1 MMRIIV
7 SRSALLVVLAASLA
21 PVAVMMLCITLVLS
35 GFRGSAQ
42 LPAECALVFGA
53 AVHSVS
59 DPGPAILRRV
69 QTAADLYR
77 AHQIERLIFTGGKGS
92 DTQQSEADVMRAV
105 AIADGVDDTS
115 ILTENDSN
123 STWENI
129 AHSKKYLNDC
139 SSVIAISDRYHLAR
153 ISFITT
159 EPEIFAHFSKSL
171 KRRSQRIVPDSDRFQ
186 MILFGIHKPERTE
199 VPAEFSD
206 DDFQNIGGRNLNR
219 TCF

>member
-153 ISFITT
+153 ISFIARQQGITLPT
-159 EPEIFAHFSKSL
+159 FAANDHAGIGFEIASVI
-171 KRRSQRIVPDSDRFQ
+171 REA
-186 MILFGIHKPERTE
+186 FGILYYALPISH
-199 VPAEFSD
+199 S
-206 DDFQNIGGRNLNR
+206 
-219 TCF
+219 